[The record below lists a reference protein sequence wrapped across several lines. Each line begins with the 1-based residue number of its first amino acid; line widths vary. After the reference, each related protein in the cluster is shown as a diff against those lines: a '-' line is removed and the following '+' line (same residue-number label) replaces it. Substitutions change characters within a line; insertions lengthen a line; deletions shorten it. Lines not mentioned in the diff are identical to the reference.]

1 VGVALRGGRT
11 LWTAL
16 TPRAYSRRRDTGW
29 WPAALCPVPGSRW
42 LGGAGGCGGS
52 AVGRVDLLEA
62 ADVVARTELEN
73 LFGTNGVDKWQALA
87 LECGLAL
94 EKVRV

>member
-1 VGVALRGGRT
+1 M
-11 LWTAL
+11 
-16 TPRAYSRRRDTGW
+16 
-29 WPAALCPVPGSRW
+29 
-42 LGGAGGCGGS
+42 
-52 AVGRVDLLEA
+52 GRVDLLEA